1 MNLEPYG
8 NWNRWPFV
16 RLPIIPSSH
25 ESGIIR
31 PLGSSIFVSRRN
43 VPPLPKGEGRGE
55 GEPATRRLPI
65 RIALGWTN
73 IQAFTLIELLV
84 VIAIIAILAALLL
97 PALGK
102 AKQRAQT
109 ASCQNNL
116 KQLQLSYGM
125 YGDDNHDYLPPNEA
139 IPNLDVSWVLGN
151 AHTDV
156 NTANLQNGLIFRYSQ
171 QVKIYVC
178 PANTL
183 MISDGHGGYAPQTRT
198 CSVDFALGGYTPP
211 SLDAGGLAQGG
222 GTFNGVTTLAKF
234 NQIQVSSAGVSQK
247 IVFVDEAQNG
257 VDDGCFGI
265 YPASSGNHAWWNLP
279 GCRHDSKRACPF
291 TFADGH
297 AEVWRW
303 HGTALIAD
311 NSLSYSAL
319 WNINP
324 TADPATGPGSSDD
337 LPRVQAGTV
346 H

>member
-1 MNLEPYG
+1 MTFGGKPQF
-8 NWNRWPFV
+8 R
-16 RLPIIPSSH
+16 
-25 ESGIIR
+25 
-31 PLGSSIFVSRRN
+31 
-43 VPPLPKGEGRGE
+43 
-55 GEPATRRLPI
+55 
-65 RIALGWTN
+65 
-73 IQAFTLIELLV
+73 AFTLVELLV

-97 PALGK
+97 PALAK

-109 ASCQNNL
+109 AGCQNNL
-116 KQLQLSYGM
+116 KQLQLSYRM

-156 NTANLQNGLIFRYSQ
+156 TTTNVQNGLIFPYNH

-183 MISDGHGGYAPQTRT
+183 MIADGNGGYGPQTRT
-198 CSVDFALGGYTPP
+198 CSVDFALGGYTP
-211 SLDAGGLAQGG
+211 SALAAGGPAQGG

-234 NQIQVSSAGVSQK
+234 SQIQASSAGVAQK
-247 IVFVDEAQNG
+247 IVLVDEAQNG
-257 VDDGCFGI
+257 VDDGCFGV
-265 YPASSGNHAWWNLP
+265 YPASAGKNAWWNLP
-279 GCRHDSKRACPF
+279 GCRHDGKRACPF

-303 HGTALIAD
+303 HGSALIAD
-311 NSLSYSAL
+311 NSLSYSDL

-346 H
+346 R